1 MDDLRKQIP
10 KWKLKRKKKERDTYI
25 YIYIS
30 KFMQGGLPVAFTR
43 RDLCFL
49 KTKKKKKK
57 AISEL
62 ENTVIKLEAK
72 SFFKKCWISSRD
84 GSRVFIVFGFG
95 DIKETKVN
103 LHMKWHKTMLHE
115 IQRQHST

>member
-1 MDDLRKQIP
+1 MKI
-10 KWKLKRKKKERDTYI
+10 KKKKKKEIYIYI

-49 KTKKKKKK
+49 KTKKKKK

-72 SFFKKCWISSRD
+72 SFLKKC
-84 GSRVFIVFGFG
+84 
-95 DIKETKVN
+95 
-103 LHMKWHKTMLHE
+103 
-115 IQRQHST
+115 

>member
-1 MDDLRKQIP
+1 MKI
-10 KWKLKRKKKERDTYI
+10 KKKKKKREIHTYI

-72 SFFKKCWISSRD
+72 SFFFKC
-84 GSRVFIVFGFG
+84 
-95 DIKETKVN
+95 
-103 LHMKWHKTMLHE
+103 
-115 IQRQHST
+115 

>member
-25 YIYIS
+25 YIYIY

-43 RDLCFL
+43 RELCFL
-49 KTKKKKKK
+49 KTKKKKK

-72 SFFKKCWISSRD
+72 SF
-84 GSRVFIVFGFG
+84 
-95 DIKETKVN
+95 
-103 LHMKWHKTMLHE
+103 
-115 IQRQHST
+115 

>member
-1 MDDLRKQIP
+1 MKI
-10 KWKLKRKKKERDTYI
+10 KKKKKERDTYIYI

-57 AISEL
+57 QFL
-62 ENTVIKLEAK
+62 N
-72 SFFKKCWISSRD
+72 
-84 GSRVFIVFGFG
+84 
-95 DIKETKVN
+95 
-103 LHMKWHKTMLHE
+103 
-115 IQRQHST
+115 